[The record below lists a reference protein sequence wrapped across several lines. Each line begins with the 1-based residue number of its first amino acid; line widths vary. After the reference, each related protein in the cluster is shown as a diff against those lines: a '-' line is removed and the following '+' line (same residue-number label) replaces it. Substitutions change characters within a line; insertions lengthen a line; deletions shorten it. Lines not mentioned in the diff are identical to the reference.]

1 MFENVDTQ
9 KLHLSNTVS
18 LSKKSIT
25 FLLVSKMI
33 IKLKPLGKKILKIK
47 VRSYCNEPTDF
58 LDKEVPKVDL
68 IIFA

>member
-1 MFENVDTQ
+1 
-9 KLHLSNTVS
+9 
-18 LSKKSIT
+18 
-25 FLLVSKMI
+25 MI